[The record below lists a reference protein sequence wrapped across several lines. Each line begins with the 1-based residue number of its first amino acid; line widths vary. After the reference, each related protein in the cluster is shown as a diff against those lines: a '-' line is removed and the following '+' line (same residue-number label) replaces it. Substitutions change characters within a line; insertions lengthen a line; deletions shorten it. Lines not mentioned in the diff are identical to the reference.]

1 MDAIVAVLDK
11 EKANATKKA
20 VAMLEILQH
29 ETVEAFGIASAS
41 TLRLENSIDALEKVN
56 IHGHA
61 VVGQIFS
68 KRGQKKSP
76 MRLLKNA
83 ALAFNGTNYSDE
95 ILWDKDTQKKRK
107 QLAQKLTRKTEGDFA
122 FAIAETERLIT
133 GRHVMGTRPLYYGE
147 DTNTLA
153 LASERKALW
162 KIRIEKTKSFP
173 PGYVGIADQQGFRFT
188 ETKKLSYSAPKPITM
203 QAAARQLQ
211 ALLKKSTQK
220 KVSGLKEVAVAFS
233 GGLDSSIIA
242 TLTKNTDVAI
252 TLIHASLAGQ
262 PETQHAKQI
271 AEELK
276 LPIETCEFNEND
288 VEKVLPDVLW
298 AIEESDPVDI
308 SIGIPVY
315 WTAEKASERGFSMLL
330 AGQGADE
337 LFGGYKR
344 YVNSYLTHGAEK
356 TRKQM
361 FDDVV
366 KLYETNIERDYKI
379 CSRHNVDLRLPFATY
394 AIAKFAE
401 NLPINLKL
409 EPKATTL
416 RKLVLRRVA
425 ENLGLPMSV
434 VTKPKKAIQYTTG
447 VSKALKKIAKKHH
460 LTIKDYLE
468 NMFQATCKKMM
479 PDD

>member
-11 EKANATKKA
+11 ERKNVTKKA
-20 VAMLEILQH
+20 IIMLKILKH
-29 ETVEAFGIASAS
+29 EKTEAFEIASAS
-41 TLRLENSIDALEKVN
+41 MLRMENSIDTLEKADVY
-56 IHGHA
+56 GHA

-68 KRGQKKSP
+68 EEGQKRCLI
-76 MRLLKNA
+76 RLLKDA
-83 ALAFNGTNYSDE
+83 AIAFNGKKYSDE
-95 ILWDKDTQKKRK
+95 ILWDKESQKKHE
-107 QLAQKLTRKTEGDFA
+107 QLAQKFTRKTEGDFA
-122 FAIAETERLIT
+122 FAIAENERLIT

-147 DTNTLA
+147 DMSTVA

-162 KIRIEKTKSFP
+162 KIGIEKTKSFP
-173 PGYVGIADQQGFRFT
+173 LGYIGVADQHGLTFT
-188 ETKKLSYSAPKPITM
+188 QVKKLAYSAPKSMTM

-211 ALLKKSTQK
+211 TLLEKSTQK
-220 KVSGLKEVAVAFS
+220 KVSGLREVAVAFS

-242 TLTKNTDVAI
+242 ALAKNTDVAI
-252 TLIHASLAGQ
+252 TLLHVSLAGQ

-271 AEELK
+271 AEILR

-288 VEKVLPDVLW
+288 IEKVLPNVLW
-298 AIEESDPVDI
+298 TTEESDPVDI
-308 SIGIPVY
+308 SIGVPVY
-315 WTAEKASERGFSMLL
+315 WTAERASEKGFSVLL

-344 YVNSYLTHGAEK
+344 YVDSYLTHDAEE
-356 TRKQM
+356 TRKEM
-361 FDDVV
+361 FSDIV

-379 CSRHNVDLRLPFATY
+379 CSRHDVELRLPFATY
-394 AIAKFAE
+394 EIAKFAE

-409 EPKATTL
+409 EPKVTTL

-425 ENLGLPMSV
+425 ANLGLPMSV

-447 VSKALKKIAKKHH
+447 VNKTLKKIAKRQH

-479 PDD
+479 LND